1 MMLSVWAQLLA
12 PLGDP
17 RSFFIFLSPGPWPRI
32 KAPWAAGGLAPA
44 PHSPPHASLAPSDLL
59 KSPLWIF
66 GFLFSSRCRRMKRKE
81 GERSDARELLCP
93 PSLRRNPLG
102 RFYPPLLP
110 QFPHA
115 SSQEHPSPG
124 AGGCGLDPRGSQ
136 PAARVCFYGNGDK
149 CRRDASSCLE
159 TDAANSS
166 GDADVAADSPGAWGR
181 APPVPGRMGPP
192 SSTSSLRVAA
202 AGGNVPTQRVFGG
215 GAARTWMGRFA
226 PGGVHQPCRVPVVTA
241 LFARVGPT
249 QKKRLAVGIWA
260 GKRREP
266 APGCAHPR
274 VKGWKNTQKTTP
286 GLKTPLTLPGK
297 RVVGC

>member
-1 MMLSVWAQLLA
+1 MAHGDGHLTPNDVIRLGSAPR
-12 PLGDP
+12 PLGGP
-17 RSFFIFLSPGPWPRI
+17 QELFYFPLSRALASHQSPVGS
-32 KAPWAAGGLAPA
+32 GCLAPA

-81 GERSDARELLCP
+81 GERSDARELLSS
-93 PSLRRNPLG
+93 PSLRRNPSG

-181 APPVPGRMGPP
+181 APPAPGRMGPP
-192 SSTSSLRVAA
+192 SSTSSLRVA

-241 LFARVGPT
+241 LSARVGPT
-249 QKKRLAVGIWA
+249 QQKRLAVGIWA

-274 VKGWKNTQKTTP
+274 AKGVEKHPKKQP
-286 GLKTPLTLPGK
+286 QG
-297 RVVGC
+297 

>member
-1 MMLSVWAQLLA
+1 MAHGDGHLTPSDVIRLGSAPR
-12 PLGDP
+12 PLGGP
-17 RSFFIFLSPGPWPRI
+17 QELFYFPLSRALASHQSPVGS
-32 KAPWAAGGLAPA
+32 GCLAPA

-66 GFLFSSRCRRMKRKE
+66 GFLFSSHCRRMKRKE
-81 GERSDARELLCP
+81 GERSDARELLSS
-93 PSLRRNPLG
+93 PSLRRNPSG

-166 GDADVAADSPGAWGR
+166 GDADVAADSSGTWGR
-181 APPVPGRMGPP
+181 APPAPGRMGPP
-192 SSTSSLRVAA
+192 QLHLVPKGCCWRKCPNPKGFWRGCSTHLDGTFCTWGCAPALSCPRCHSSLCTSGADPA
-202 AGGNVPTQRVFGG
+202 EVFGCG
-215 GAARTWMGRFA
+215 YLGWEAARTSTRLCTSTCKR
-226 PGGVHQPCRVPVVTA
+226 GGKIPKKQPQ
-241 LFARVGPT
+241 G
-249 QKKRLAVGIWA
+249 
-260 GKRREP
+260 
-266 APGCAHPR
+266 
-274 VKGWKNTQKTTP
+274 
-286 GLKTPLTLPGK
+286 
-297 RVVGC
+297 